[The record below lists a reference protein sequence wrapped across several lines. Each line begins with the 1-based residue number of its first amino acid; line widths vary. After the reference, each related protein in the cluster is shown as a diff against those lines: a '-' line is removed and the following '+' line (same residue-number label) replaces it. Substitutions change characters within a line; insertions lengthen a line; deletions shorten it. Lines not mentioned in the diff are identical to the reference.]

1 MMAAEEVAEGTERT
15 DLSDLLRDR
24 MAELDLSLRAAADA
38 TIDRR
43 HPENGPLYKKGTL
56 DNLLKNQVARAPS
69 EAQCRA
75 LAAAFQ
81 LPDVAVQ
88 RAVAAQYQGYV
99 AERWNR
105 SEKAR
110 VLVARIDEMDDE
122 ALEDLSQM
130 ADIVLRRREQS
141 GSGQGSGQD

>member
-1 MMAAEEVAEGTERT
+1 MTADKAAAEGTERT

-24 MAELDLSLRAAADA
+24 MAELGLSYRTAADETVDPHDPDA
-38 TIDRR
+38 
-43 HPENGPLYKKGTL
+43 GPLYKRGTL
-56 DNLLKNQVARAPS
+56 ENLLKNQVGRAPS

-75 LAAAFQ
+75 LAAAFR
-81 LPDVAVQ
+81 LPLIAVQ

-122 ALEDLSQM
+122 GLEQLARL
-130 ADIVLRRREQS
+130 ADVVLNDGQRP
-141 GSGQGSGQD
+141 SGQG